1 MHGHTLGA
9 AGALEL
15 VITVR
20 ALQDGIVPP
29 TINWLGA
36 DRDCIP
42 DPVPNAA
49 RAIAIYAAMSNSFAF
64 GGINASLIVRK
75 V

>member
-1 MHGHTLGA
+1 MRCGGCAWSQSRPAVFSGTTA
-9 AGALEL
+9 AGVA
-15 VITVR
+15 
-20 ALQDGIVPP
+20 PP

-49 RAIAIYAAMSNSFAF
+49 RAVTMAAAMSNSFAF
-64 GGINASLIVRK
+64 GGINASLIIRK
-75 V
+75 A